1 MLSPHFTAKF
11 RHGDNMNHM
20 TPFRPAWQALAL
32 ALMLSACSNTKIRGP
47 STDPASCP
55 APPSI
60 ALTLNEAVL
69 YYTCL
74 GSLSAPDIAKE
85 YIAVGQS
92 YSKTGS
98 DADRIKLA
106 MLLSLPDTAFHST
119 EEALKLLQDSPDK
132 PGTSP
137 SGLHV
142 LAKMLSM
149 LLTEQ
154 AHESDISNN
163 LAKELAAEKARS
175 NFLQGKIDAVK
186 NLEINMIHRDQP

>member
-1 MLSPHFTAKF
+1 MFSSHFTAKF
-11 RHGDNMNHM
+11 RYGDNMSHR
-20 TPFRPAWQALAL
+20 TPLRSAWQALAL
-32 ALMLSACSNTKIRGP
+32 AVMLSACSNARVRGP
-47 STDPASCP
+47 STDLASCP
-55 APPSI
+55 PPPSI
-60 ALTLNEAVL
+60 VLALNEAVL

-119 EEALKLLQDSPDK
+119 EEALKLLQDLPDK
-132 PGTSP
+132 PGASP
-137 SGLHV
+137 SDLRV

-154 AHESDISNN
+154 AHESDTSNN
-163 LAKELAAEKARS
+163 LAKELAAEKAHS

>member
-1 MLSPHFTAKF
+1 MLPSHFTAQF
-11 RHGDNMNHM
+11 RYGNNMNHK
-20 TPFRPAWQALAL
+20 TQFRLAWKALML
-32 ALMLSACSNTKIRGP
+32 TVMLSACSNAKIRSP
-47 STDPASCP
+47 STDLASCP
-55 APPSI
+55 PPPSI

-85 YIAVGQS
+85 YGAVGQN

-106 MLLSLPDTAFHST
+106 MLLSLPGTAFHST
-119 EEALKLLQDSPDK
+119 GEALKLLQDSPDK

-137 SGLHV
+137 SDLHV

-154 AHESDISNN
+154 AHESDISSN
-163 LAKELAAEKARS
+163 LAKELAAEKAHS
-175 NFLQGKIDAVK
+175 DFLQSKIDAVK
-186 NLEINMIHRDQP
+186 NLEINMIHRGQP